1 MIEVGYGF
9 RGMRLPH
16 HSPRNEE
23 LGRVVLSAQNSD
35 DGHEQTFGNADGGG
49 CVVGMFGCAII
60 R

>member
-1 MIEVGYGF
+1 
-9 RGMRLPH
+9 MRWPH

-23 LGRVVLSAQNSD
+23 LGRVVLSAQNSN